1 MGSVNGVGVIYHPD
15 GNIKTGLTEEQRQAG
30 ELQNKVNVLLA
41 TPYALSTL
49 LPPELLQ
56 ALRVAIMEARP

>member
-1 MGSVNGVGVIYHPD
+1 
-15 GNIKTGLTEEQRQAG
+15 
-30 ELQNKVNVLLA
+30 LQNKVNVLLA